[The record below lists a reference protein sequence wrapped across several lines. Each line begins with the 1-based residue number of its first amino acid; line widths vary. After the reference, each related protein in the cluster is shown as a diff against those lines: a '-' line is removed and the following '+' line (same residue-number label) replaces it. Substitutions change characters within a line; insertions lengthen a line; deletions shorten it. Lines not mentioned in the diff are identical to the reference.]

1 MRCDKESLLLY
12 AVTDRSWTKKRHAVS
27 PGRGG
32 LKRRGDIPAA
42 EGKRS
47 EYRKL
52 SAGGR
57 GDEKVVCRNTEFRL

>member
-1 MRCDKESLLLY
+1 MRCDKESLLLICS
-12 AVTDRSWTKKRHAVS
+12 DGQKLDEKRHAVS

-47 EYRKL
+47 EYRKPF
-52 SAGGR
+52 
-57 GDEKVVCRNTEFRL
+57 CRRQRR